1 MFRAIVAACV
11 SLSLAVLLTAASA
24 QEKDKDK
31 EKEKKEEKEKKKDPL
46 EEKILDKTIGE
57 WIKILRTHEET
68 RYRRAALLAL
78 EYGDAA
84 TRTGLP
90 AILNAVEKDKEP
102 QIRLEAVQLLGRL
115 GPKANGSLKALVEA
129 MQTDK
134 AGEVREAA
142 ATALGNEKFIG
153 LSGAYV
159 AVFAEALKDGHTGT
173 RIAVASALRDLG
185 EGARP
190 AFPGLFAAAKNPKEH
205 ALVRAAAIHVL
216 SRKAKEDSQTVPM
229 LLEILKTEETP
240 AALREA
246 AVDGLGRSGS
256 DSADVIAALGAT
268 LGEKSLDM
276 RKAGA
281 GALFGLGSKA
291 KAAWPAVKERLAD
304 EKENS
309 GVRNHLIRFTGTLA
323 KDNTD
328 AVKTLTE
335 VAVVDKSTEN
345 RIAAIQEL
353 GELGNAAPKETRET
367 LRRISRDDARAAIRE
382 AAEKAI
388 KQIDG

>member
-11 SLSLAVLLTAASA
+11 SLSLAFLLTAASA
-24 QEKDKDK
+24 QEKDTAKEKDK
-31 EKEKKEEKEKKKDPL
+31 KEEKKKDPL

-115 GPKANGSLKALVEA
+115 GPKANGSLKALVES

-159 AVFAEALKDGHTGT
+159 AAFTEALKDPHVGT
-173 RIAVASALRDLG
+173 RI
-185 EGARP
+185 
-190 AFPGLFAAAKNPKEH
+190 
-205 ALVRAAAIHVL
+205 
-216 SRKAKEDSQTVPM
+216 
-229 LLEILKTEETP
+229 
-240 AALREA
+240 
-246 AVDGLGRSGS
+246 
-256 DSADVIAALGAT
+256 
-268 LGEKSLDM
+268 
-276 RKAGA
+276 
-281 GALFGLGSKA
+281 
-291 KAAWPAVKERLAD
+291 
-304 EKENS
+304 
-309 GVRNHLIRFTGTLA
+309 
-323 KDNTD
+323 
-328 AVKTLTE
+328 
-335 VAVVDKSTEN
+335 
-345 RIAAIQEL
+345 
-353 GELGNAAPKETRET
+353 
-367 LRRISRDDARAAIRE
+367 
-382 AAEKAI
+382 
-388 KQIDG
+388 